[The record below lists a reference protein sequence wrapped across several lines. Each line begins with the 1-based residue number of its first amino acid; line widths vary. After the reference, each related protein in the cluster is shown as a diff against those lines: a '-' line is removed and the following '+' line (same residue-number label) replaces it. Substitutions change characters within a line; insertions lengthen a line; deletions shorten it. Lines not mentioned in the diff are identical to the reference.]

1 MKHNSN
7 EHAAALVYDDNDD
20 SENDYEDD
28 FDDLSSVASSIFSD
42 YDPFLTSDHSTLES
56 IGEVMSN
63 LDILE
68 QVEQQRRS
76 TGLEHGDDKSEED
89 NSSDDDNS
97 TESTDEDIDN
107 SSIQSFIKSSIKSAR
122 SRRAGEE
129 AAAAKAIRSHEK
141 MSFQQYLAE
150 DRSGEDG
157 EYNQQESNLSKEG
170 NNFDD
175 EIDHHDGLFSSHRR
189 PHSQQCYG
197 KQFGSNRTVK
207 SKSGVSSRPKA
218 KYSSRMM
225 RRDLRRASGFDSVGE
240 DSNEELIGSTSSINS
255 YVKAFCIPL
264 RGSTK
269 LGQRSSLSDYI
280 DPYPASLAIR
290 SGGSKH
296 VMTMKGPLDFRR
308 LIVLVA
314 MSAAMTLAIG
324 LSKHGM
330 GHVDRQITKQ
340 IEELERRAKEME
352 SPSEK
357 LRMEMYANSL
367 QNALQ
372 TTESSKEDFIA
383 ADPINEDEPSSIPQ
397 DTHDEPSIEH
407 QERQGR
413 TDNRVQEI
421 VSNPDLVG
429 VSSSAT
435 KSNGDAVT
443 LPPQDDKSQ
452 PHMAQVEMLSPEQMK
467 LLTPEQQQQFLIMQ
481 FQRMQYQNQ
490 FERIQKTISKAP
502 EEVKRLLGM
511 PLETLKRRLGI
522 PMVETMK
529 RRMNCRNLR
538 RRNDQN
544 QYLRSQE
551 PAISIEVI
559 EIPPEDTLY

>member
-1 MKHNSN
+1 MKQNLN
-7 EHAAALVYDDNDD
+7 EHAAAALLYNDNDD
-20 SENDYEDD
+20 SENEYEND
-28 FDDLSSVASSIFSD
+28 FDDVSSIASSIFSD

-56 IGEVMSN
+56 GGEVMSN

-76 TGLEHGDDKSEED
+76 TELEYVEDKSAKD
-89 NSSDDDNS
+89 GSSDDDDS
-97 TESTDEDIDN
+97 TESIDEDIDN
-107 SSIQSFIKSSIKSAR
+107 SSVQSFIKSSIKSAR
-122 SRRAGEE
+122 SRRAREE
-129 AAAAKAIRSHEK
+129 AVAAADAKATQSNEE

-157 EYNQQESNLSKEG
+157 EINQPESNLSKEG
-170 NNFDD
+170 NDLD
-175 EIDHHDGLFSSHRR
+175 VDIDGLFSSHRR
-189 PHSQQCYG
+189 SHSQYYG
-197 KQFGSNRTVK
+197 KQFGSNRTLK
-207 SKSGVSSRPKA
+207 SRGGVSSRPKA

-225 RRDLRRASGFDSVGE
+225 RRDLRRAGGFDSGD
-240 DSNEELIGSTSSINS
+240 DSNEELIGSTSSISS
-255 YVKAFCIPL
+255 YVKALCNPL
-264 RGSTK
+264 PGPTK

-280 DPYPASLAIR
+280 DPYPASLALR
-290 SGGSKH
+290 SGDSKH
-296 VMTMKGPLDFRR
+296 GKTMKGPLDFRR

-314 MSAAMTLAIG
+314 MSAAMTFAIG

-330 GHVDRQITKQ
+330 GHVDRQIAKQ

-367 QNALQ
+367 QNTLQ
-372 TTESSKEDFIA
+372 TTESSKEDSIA
-383 ADPINEDEPSSIPQ
+383 ADPINEDEP
-397 DTHDEPSIEH
+397 PSINQAPDDPSIKH
-407 QERQGR
+407 QEMRGR
-413 TDNRVQEI
+413 TDNNWKEI
-421 VSNPDLVG
+421 MSNPDLVD
-429 VSSSAT
+429 VSSSET
-435 KSNGDAVT
+435 ISTGDAAT

-452 PHMAQVEMLSPEQMK
+452 PQMAQVLSPEQMK

-490 FERIQKTISKAP
+490 FERMQETISKVP

-522 PMVETMK
+522 PMVETIK
-529 RRMNCRNLR
+529 RRMNSSHLR

-544 QYLRSQE
+544 QDLHYQGSAM
-551 PAISIEVI
+551 PIEVVQI
-559 EIPPEDTLY
+559 LPEDIPY